1 MSTIHRSSG
10 FKRFMSGKGI
20 YALLAICLLVVG
32 GVAFAVFADSMEG
45 TETPSSETTPTTKE
59 QNVVEQVTN
68 VPDTRTTVTTIKTTV
83 TTTSATTATTPAAPL
98 FVLPGS
104 NTVAKRFSGD
114 TPVYSK
120 TMGDWRCHN
129 GTDFTGNEGMTVK
142 AVSEGT
148 VKSVFE
154 DVSLGGCIVIDH
166 GFGVESRYCG
176 VTPSVQQ
183 GQTVKVGAEI
193 GTLSGV
199 PCESADGCHLHLEI
213 TVSGAYVDPVKTIGA
228 QVKYKENE

>member
-10 FKRFMSGKGI
+10 FKRFVSGKGF
-20 YALLAICLLVVG
+20 YALLAVCLLVVG
-32 GVAFAVFADSMEG
+32 GVAFAVFADSLGQE
-45 TETPSSETTPTTKE
+45 ENPNITTPTTGE
-59 QNVVEQVTN
+59 QNVVEPVTN
-68 VPDTRTTVTTIKTTV
+68 VPDTRTTATTVRTTV
-83 TTTSATTATTPAAPL
+83 TTTPTTVATKPSAPL

-104 NTVAKRFSGD
+104 NEVAKGFSGN
-114 TPVYSK
+114 TPVYSE

-129 GTDFTGNEGMTVK
+129 GADFTGNEGMTVK

-148 VKSVFE
+148 VKSVT
-154 DVSLGGCIVIDH
+154 DDAAMGGCIVIDH

-176 VTPSVQQ
+176 VTPSVKQ
-183 GQTVKVGAEI
+183 GQAVKVGAEI

-213 TVSGAYVDPVKTIGA
+213 MVSGAYVDPVKTIDA
-228 QVKYKENE
+228 QVKYKKSE